1 VLPTDKTSLHRL
13 LRDGI
18 ITFRIYSRQLHQRI
32 PSQIGEA
39 LLGMADILLS
49 ESFSFYKDV
58 EVLYTTKVPECQVTV
73 GVLKVTVELGSGQ
86 KYFGNNCL
94 KKLND
99 ERLGT
104 DAGSDCEGVKLD
116 VFEHNNQGSLKHMP
130 EPRVTPRHHASDISK
145 RTCRKKR
152 KVITHNINKEHE
164 FCKNSQQNT
173 ESEDGVVDSSLS
185 EISLNK
191 VRYALSCLCLLLLLF
206 VAIFFILLFTH
217 F

>member
-1 VLPTDKTSLHRL
+1 
-13 LRDGI
+13 
-18 ITFRIYSRQLHQRI
+18 
-32 PSQIGEA
+32 
-39 LLGMADILLS
+39 MADILLS

-116 VFEHNNQGSLKHMP
+116 VFEHNNQGSLEHMP

-152 KVITHNINKEHE
+152 KVITYNINKEHE
-164 FCKNSQQNT
+164 FCKNTQQNT

-191 VRYALSCLCLLLLLF
+191 VRYALS
-206 VAIFFILLFTH
+206 
-217 F
+217 